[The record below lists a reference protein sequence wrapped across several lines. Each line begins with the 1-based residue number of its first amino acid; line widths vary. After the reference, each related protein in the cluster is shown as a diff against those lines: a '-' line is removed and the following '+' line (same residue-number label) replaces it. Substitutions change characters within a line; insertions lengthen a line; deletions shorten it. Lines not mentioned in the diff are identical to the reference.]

1 MFPLDIEL
9 VELQVNCQCLTHLGK
24 ALEII
29 WEKDIH
35 VVAQFFILSQG
46 Y

>member
-29 WEKDIH
+29 WEKDI
-35 VVAQFFILSQG
+35 VAQFFILSQG